1 MNHRI
6 TATSTGLRR
15 ALLLAVMWLNMAVTP
30 CAMAFDGG
38 DHDCPHMPPADE
50 HAMAGHHDHDHGKG
64 HDQAASSCITLQ
76 ADCCDAPDA
85 THGLRTD
92 SVELETSPDVIFADT
107 PAIAGLSLLP
117 ALFSAAADPPD
128 PPDAFP
134 PRHVLF
140 CVYLD

>member
-1 MNHRI
+1 M
-6 TATSTGLRR
+6 RR
-15 ALLLAVMWLNMAVTP
+15 AALLALMWLNMAVTP
-30 CAMAFDGG
+30 CAMAFNGG

-50 HAMAGHHDHDHGKG
+50 HAMPGHHDHGNG
-64 HDQAASSCITLQ
+64 HDHATSSCETLQ

-85 THGLRTD
+85 THATRAD
-92 SVELETSPDVIFADT
+92 SVELKTSPDVVFANT
-107 PAIAGLSLLP
+107 PAIAGLSPLP

-128 PPDAFP
+128 PPEAFP